1 MSRPIRC
8 SFRYS
13 SAPEAVFGVLTDREF
28 LEARLARIGG
38 PGAGLVDHSATPDAA
53 RIVFLQGVSRDH
65 LPGPVRKLL
74 PGDLRI
80 ERTETWRLVA
90 PGRYA
95 GEIGGR
101 VKDAPGQ
108 VSGTLALT
116 GAGGSCDYVLDGTAK
131 VNVPLVGGKVEEL
144 IAEHLNKLIDRESRF
159 AQEWLSLR

>member
-1 MSRPIRC
+1 MSRPIRY
-8 SFRYS
+8 SFRYP
-13 SAPEAVFGVLTDREF
+13 SAADAVFGVLTDREF

-38 PGAGLVDHSATPDAA
+38 PGAGLVEHSATPESA
-53 RIVFLQGVSRDH
+53 RMVFLQGVSRDY
-65 LPGPVRKLL
+65 LPAPVRRLL

-108 VSGTLALT
+108 VAGTLALT
-116 GAGGSCDYVLDGTAK
+116 GDTGSSEYRLDATAK

-144 IAEHLNKLIDRESRF
+144 ISEHLNKLIDRESRF
-159 AQEWLSLR
+159 AQEWLVGT